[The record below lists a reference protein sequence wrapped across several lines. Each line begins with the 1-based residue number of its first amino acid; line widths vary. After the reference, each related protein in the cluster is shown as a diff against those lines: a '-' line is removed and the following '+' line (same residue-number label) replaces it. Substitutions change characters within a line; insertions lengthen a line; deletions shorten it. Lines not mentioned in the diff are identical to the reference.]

1 MATLTPGSSSRG
13 AAVADD
19 EGEQERIA
27 AWIAGHFRELE
38 LDREQLQGERD
49 GATRDLR
56 AAMAQVGELK
66 TLVRDLC
73 RKMTVLKK
81 EKGTAEHDLAL
92 LRQAEVRHRA
102 HDVAAAARH
111 KRMSSAHKAA
121 AASSKEVDPL
131 AQLHKRNTMLSSRVE
146 TLSHNLRASE
156 AALRKERNQASK
168 KRIAAE
174 VSVLYVPLHFTR
186 ILLTI

>member
-1 MATLTPGSSSRG
+1 MATHTPGSSSRG

-49 GATRDLR
+49 GARRDLR

-81 EKGTAEHDLAL
+81 EKGTAERP
-92 LRQAEVRHRA
+92 RQG
-102 HDVAAAARH
+102 AR
-111 KRMSSAHKAA
+111 
-121 AASSKEVDPL
+121 
-131 AQLHKRNTMLSSRVE
+131 Q
-146 TLSHNLRASE
+146 
-156 AALRKERNQASK
+156 
-168 KRIAAE
+168 
-174 VSVLYVPLHFTR
+174 TR
-186 ILLTI
+186 PRPRPRPIPR